1 MKNEISPS
9 QFKIL
14 LILYILGSAII
25 YMPTI
30 QTVAAGR
37 NGWISIL
44 LGGLIAVFILNFYVI
59 LSNTHPNKNLFEL
72 NVEILGKK
80 FGLII
85 NFTYLIYIV
94 ILLALITRGLGD
106 FLTTTIL
113 TETPIEVLMLLI
125 IITVTIGAN
134 YGVVTIVRAN
144 QVLFPIIVLSFV
156 IGVILVLP
164 LFDITKFY
172 PILDEGMKP
181 IINGTLQI
189 IGFPYTEVII
199 LMIVFPFLKDRKK
212 IKLNTLIGT
221 IIATAVFFIITSSGI
236 GVLGADTV
244 SRQAFSTYTIA
255 KNFGTGN
262 TILRLEAIFSIIWI
276 ITVFNELVICII
288 GLCMCINSV
297 FNTNEYKVYVKPASL
312 LILPISLLIGENI
325 IFISTWTTKIWPI
338 YSVTMGLLLPIFI
351 YLVYKIK
358 NYINNTV
365 QDL

>member
-44 LGGLIAVFILNFYVI
+44 FGGFIAVFILNFYVV
-59 LSNTHPNKNLFEL
+59 LSDTYPNKNLFEL
-72 NVEILGKK
+72 NTEILGKK

-94 ILLALITRGLGD
+94 ILLALITRGVGD

-113 TETPIEVLMLLI
+113 PEAPIEVLMLLI
-125 IITVTIGAN
+125 MLTVVIGAN
-134 YGVVTIVRAN
+134 YGVVTVVRAD
-144 QVLFPIIVLSFV
+144 QVLFPIVVLSFI
-156 IGVILVLP
+156 IGTFFVLP

-172 PILDEGMKP
+172 PILDEGIKP
-181 IINGTLQI
+181 ILNGTLQI
-189 IGFPYTEVII
+189 IGFPFTEVII
-199 LMIVFPFLKDRKK
+199 LLSVFPYLKERRK
-212 IKLNTLIGT
+212 IKLNTFICT
-221 IIATAVFFIITSSGI
+221 FIATIVFFIVTCSGI
-236 GVLGADTV
+236 GVLGADIV
-244 SRQAFSTYTIA
+244 SRQTFATYTIA

-276 ITVFNELVICII
+276 ITVFNELVICTI
-288 GLCMCINSV
+288 GLCKCINSI

-312 LILPISLLIGENI
+312 LLLPISLLLGENI
-325 IFISTWTTKIWPI
+325 VFITTWTTKIWPI
-338 YSVTMGLLLPIFI
+338 YSITMGLLVPIFI
-351 YLVYKIK
+351 YLMYKLK
-358 NYINNTV
+358 RYINNKV
-365 QDL
+365 QEL

>member
-44 LGGLIAVFILNFYVI
+44 SGGLIAVFILNFYVI
-59 LSNTHPNKNLFEL
+59 LSNTYPNNNLFEL
-72 NVEILGKK
+72 NMQILGKQ
-80 FGLII
+80 FGRII
-85 NFTYLIYIV
+85 NFSYLIYIV
-94 ILLALITRGLGD
+94 ILLALITRGVGD
-106 FLTTTIL
+106 FLATTIL

-125 IITVTIGAN
+125 ILTVAIGAN
-134 YGVVTIVRAN
+134 YGVVTLVRAN
-144 QVLFPIIVLSFV
+144 QVLFPIVVLSFI
-156 IGVILVLP
+156 IGTIFVLP
-164 LFDITKFY
+164 LFDLTKFY
-172 PILDEGMKP
+172 PILDDGMKP
-181 IINGTLQI
+181 ILNGTLQI

-199 LMIVFPFLKDRKK
+199 LLSVFPFIKDRRKM
-212 IKLNTLIGT
+212 KLNTLIAT
-221 IIATAVFFIITSSGI
+221 IITTIVFFIITSSGI
-236 GVLGADTV
+236 GVLGADIV

-276 ITVFNELVICII
+276 ITVFNELVICTI
-288 GLCMCINSV
+288 GLCKCISSL

-312 LILPISLLIGENI
+312 LLLPISLLIGKNI

-338 YSVTMGLLLPIFI
+338 YSITMGLLLPICI
-351 YLVYKIK
+351 YLIYKIK
-358 NYINNTV
+358 TYINNAV